1 MPSRA
6 EDPLVSFSFQLDVQG
21 IVGGFF
27 MEVGGL
33 GSETEIIEHKVMS
46 SDGIKEVV
54 RKVPGRMKWGDITLK
69 RGITAI
75 MDVWNWRKMVEDGDI
90 GGARKNGSI
99 MMMDQSGQI
108 VARWDFVNAW
118 PSKVSGPQIQAD
130 SNAFGV
136 EEMTLVHEGISRIQ

>member
-21 IVGGFF
+21 VVGGFF

-99 MMMDQSGQI
+99 MMLDQSGQI